1 MQWNTERSYQDTDIQ
16 QDVYTDVRTSFSA
29 DALPVQDGAEFSLKS
44 IQAKLGEFAAQQ
56 EADRTLGS
64 PDTMPSSQTLTM
76 SYQREYAPEARASA
90 KVSAKFKAAVACYA
104 FVVLALILA
113 VTLCGVAVSGSFG
126 GAVALNSE
134 YTTVASQVNKLDEQI
149 AMEDYE
155 SLVERATELGYID
168 ASQSNTMTYTK
179 LDTRPAQNFNIQ
191 TNWFDNLCDW
201 LCNVFGG

>member
-1 MQWNTERSYQDTDIQ
+1 MQWKTEKKYQDTEIQ
-16 QDVYTDVRTSFSA
+16 QDVYTDVKTSFSA
-29 DALPVQDGAEFSLKS
+29 DTLPAQDASEFSLRS
-44 IQAKLGEFAAQQ
+44 IQEKLGEFTAQQ
-56 EADRTLGS
+56 EADRTAGS

-76 SYQREYAPEARASA
+76 SYQREYAVEKSVS
-90 KVSAKFKAAVACYA
+90 KVSAKFKIAVACYA

-126 GAVALNSE
+126 GAVILNSE
-134 YTTVASQVNKLDEQI
+134 YTTVASQVDQLDKQI

-155 SLVERATELGYID
+155 SLVERATALGYID

-179 LDTRPAQNFNIQ
+179 LETRPAQNFGIQ